1 MLLYQ
6 YRKVDIMHIFIF
18 AQIIGLISW
27 GLLVYSYYKKDINE
41 VLLYQVIGGIFE
53 ILHYFLL
60 GAFSG
65 LIVVILELIRDY
77 SYYKTEHD
85 KVIFILSLPVYFFI
99 GYFSYNYLIDLL
111 PVAASTI
118 DGYALTNK
126 KKIAIIGSIIN
137 NSLWLIYD
145 LYCGSIIGV
154 IAELIFIISNFY
166 VMWSDNSKIKSKKI
180 VNSI

>member
-1 MLLYQ
+1 
-6 YRKVDIMHIFIF
+6 MHIFIF
-18 AQIIGLISW
+18 AQILGLIAW

-41 VLLYQVIGGIFE
+41 ILSYQIIGSIFE
-53 ILHYFLL
+53 ISHYFLL
-60 GAFSG
+60 GAYSG
-65 LIVVILELIRDY
+65 LIVVILELLRDF
-77 SYYKTEHD
+77 SYYKTKYD
-85 KVIFILSLPVYFFI
+85 KEIFILLLPVYFFI
-99 GYFSYNYLIDLL
+99 GYFSCKHMMDIL
-111 PVAASTI
+111 PVAASCI

-154 IAELIFIISNFY
+154 IAEIIFIISNIY
-166 VMWSDNSKIKSKKI
+166 IIYSDHNKIKNKKI

>member
-1 MLLYQ
+1 
-6 YRKVDIMHIFIF
+6 MHIFIF

-41 VLLYQVIGGIFE
+41 ILSYQIIGSIFE
-53 ILHYFLL
+53 IIHYFLL

-77 SYYKTEHD
+77 SYYKTDYD
-85 KVIFILSLPVYFFI
+85 KYIFIISLPIYFFI
-99 GYFSYNYLIDLL
+99 GYFSYTKLIDLL
-111 PVAASTI
+111 PVIASSI
-118 DGYALTNK
+118 DGFALTNK
-126 KKIAIIGSIIN
+126 KRIAIIGSIIN

-154 IAELIFIISNFY
+154 IAELLFIISNFY
-166 VMWSDNSKIKSKKI
+166 VMWYDKNKIKNKKI